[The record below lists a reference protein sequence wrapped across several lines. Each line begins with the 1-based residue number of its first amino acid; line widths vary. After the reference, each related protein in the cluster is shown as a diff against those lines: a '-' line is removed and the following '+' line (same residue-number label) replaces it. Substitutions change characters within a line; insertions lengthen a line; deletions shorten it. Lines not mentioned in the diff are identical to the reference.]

1 MAINIDDYV
10 MVAQDPGTKNHED
23 GSGISVSICGKDTK
37 TMREMMLLRGLLL
50 EDKTG
55 MKLTRGP
62 KCSTRV
68 RREYGFKGNHQ
79 KLAMQLVQDMIK
91 RGVLA
96 KKENTDED

>member
-1 MAINIDDYV
+1 MAINIDDYR
-10 MVAQDPGTKNHED
+10 MVAQDPGTENHPD
-23 GSGISVSICGKDTK
+23 GSGIASICGKDNETW
-37 TMREMMLLRGLLL
+37 REMMLLRGLLV
-50 EDKTG
+50 EEKTG

-79 KLAMQLVQDMIK
+79 KLALQLVQDMIK
-91 RGVLA
+91 RGVIA